1 MSNRRSRRSA
11 SSKPRVTPPVSES
24 VSRAASGRFIR
35 WRNETGRIVQ
45 AKFGDINVTD
55 WTPGLTRSMPESLSE
70 EAVRAGLTNVG
81 YVQ

>member
-11 SSKPRVTPPVSES
+11 SSKPRVTPPASEP
-24 VSRAASGRFIR
+24 VAFATSGRFVR
-35 WRNETGRIVQ
+35 WRNETGRLVQ
-45 AKFGDINVTD
+45 AKFGDIIVTD

-70 EAVRAGLTNVG
+70 DAIKAGLTNVG